1 MQLIASVKT
10 PIRDIFKVLST
21 EEDRFT
27 LYVLQH
33 TNDNES
39 IPTHLVIES
48 NMFEFKINNINL

>member
-10 PIRDIFKVLST
+10 LIRDIFKVLST

-27 LYVLQH
+27 FYVLQH

-39 IPTHLVIES
+39 IRAHLVIDS

>member
-10 PIRDIFKVLST
+10 LIRDIFKVLCT
-21 EEDRFT
+21 EEDR

-39 IPTHLVIES
+39 IRAHLVIDS